1 MGLLQKLPCSPLC
14 WTRGG
19 GEVPPRA
26 APSPLPRVR
35 GRRWAGRAQGVAGA
49 GPFFSTFPPE
59 RSKSSTGCLS
69 FAARC
74 EPPRAR
80 SRRANDTG
88 GVQGVTL
95 VSMERSEPDLAK
107 KTALLADCPPRKYR
121 KSSPRKLVLPVLVV
135 PPPHR
140 PLVALQLCRSHG
152 GTAVPSTRLAEASA
166 RTPSRKVQNHIRL
179 TPSVAPKPFLICW
192 KGRGKML
199 PFTVSGSGCQAKARL
214 LMAPAHGGS
223 VRRQRILP
231 PWAVSAFGGK
241 VRCPWCLWEVAVFN
255 DEFLPSAV
263 QTR

>member
-152 GTAVPSTRLAEASA
+152 GTHAV
-166 RTPSRKVQNHIRL
+166 
-179 TPSVAPKPFLICW
+179 
-192 KGRGKML
+192 G
-199 PFTVSGSGCQAKARL
+199 GSERAHSLQEGTEPHQANAFCGAKAFFDL
-214 LMAPAHGGS
+214 LERTRENVTCITPTVEHAP
-223 VRRQRILP
+223 R
-231 PWAVSAFGGK
+231 
-241 VRCPWCLWEVAVFN
+241 FN
-255 DEFLPSAV
+255 AGIFCKGD
-263 QTR
+263 